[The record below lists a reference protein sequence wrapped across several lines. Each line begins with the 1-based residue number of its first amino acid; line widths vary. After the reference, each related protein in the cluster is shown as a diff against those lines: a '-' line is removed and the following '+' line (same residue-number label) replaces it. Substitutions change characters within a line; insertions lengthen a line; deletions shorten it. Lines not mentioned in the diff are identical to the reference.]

1 MAAARAITGQDRC
14 LPPPMMLDSL
24 VAVSVFLTGHMTIV
38 RQVAFGKVLADI
50 VIVLDVIGS
59 QIAVPL
65 RIDGLKSGCTAGAR
79 CTSSL
84 LVSAE

>member
-1 MAAARAITGQDRC
+1 
-14 LPPPMMLDSL
+14 
-24 VAVSVFLTGHMTIV
+24 MTIV